1 MGKNVIKEKSFE
13 FGVKI
18 VRLSKALNSQSEL
31 VISRQLLRSGTAVG
45 ALIREAEFGESKADF
60 AHKMNISLKQAN
72 ETLYWLDLLVAAEL
86 LNEDNVCV
94 EKSLS
99 KEIIPMLVSTLKTI
113 RK

>member
-1 MGKNVIKEKSFE
+1 MGKNILKEKSFD

-18 VRLSKALNSQSEL
+18 VRLSKTLNSQNEF
-31 VISRQLLRSGTAVG
+31 VISRQVLRSGTAVG

-60 AHKMNISLKQAN
+60 AHKMNISLKEAN

-86 LNEDNVCV
+86 LNSDHIRE
-94 EKSLS
+94 EKSLA
-99 KEIIPMLVSTLKTI
+99 KEIIAMLVSTLKTI